1 MSHLEHAGSVR
12 ELRKRIGMN
21 SQQLADRVGKS
32 GGTIRH
38 LEKAEQAGTANLQNL
53 KELAEALGY
62 QLEIVYRKTDNAE
75 RMVLEQAEKKAD
87 QLLQRIESTMALEL
101 QELKAA
107 DAKQLR
113 ERLVKRYLQQ
123 PKALWS

>member
-1 MSHLEHAGSVR
+1 MANAEVAKSVR

-21 SQQLADRVGKS
+21 SEQLAQRVGKA

-38 LEKAEQAGTANLQNL
+38 LEKAELAGTANLQNL
-53 KELAEALGY
+53 RELADALGY
-62 QLEIVYRKTDNAE
+62 ELEIVYRKTEKAE
-75 RMVLEQAEKKAD
+75 RIVLDRANKKTDA
-87 QLLQRIESTMALEL
+87 LLKRIEATMALEL

-107 DAKQLR
+107 DAEQLR
-113 ERLVKRYLQQ
+113 KRILDRYLQQ